1 MLMVSIKPSGACCG
15 ATITGVRLDRPL
27 PEELV
32 AEIRAHWLEH
42 KVVAFPDQKL
52 TPDQL
57 VSFSKQFGDIGEDP
71 FFGHIDEH
79 PQVASIQRNADEKTT
94 IFAEVFHTDW
104 SFMPIPPAGTA
115 LYGITIPPVGGNT
128 LFADQVLAYE
138 QLPESLRSRVDGLTA
153 IHSAALG
160 YAPDGAYG
168 EADQEKGRSMK
179 ILPSEKALATYQH
192 PLVREHPETG
202 KKALFSSAAYI
213 KGFVGLAKEESDALL
228 GELYVHQSQSAFIYS
243 HRWQA
248 DMLVMWDNRS
258 LLHAATGG
266 YDGYDRLLHRTTIAD
281 TRF

>member
-1 MLMVSIKPSGACCG
+1 MVSIKPSGACCG

-57 VSFSKQFGDIGEDP
+57 VSFSKQFGDIGQDP

-202 KKALFSSAAYI
+202 KRALFSSAAYI

>member
-1 MLMVSIKPSGACCG
+1 MVSIKPSGACCG

-168 EADQEKGRSMK
+168 EADQEKGRSIK

-202 KKALFSSAAYI
+202 KRALFSSAAYI